1 MRSLNCAVLP
11 KIIEGEI
18 TMSEKSKLFFNGK
31 KKVIGMV
38 HLLPLPGN
46 AAYQNNKEEIVK
58 NAIEDAHTLI
68 DCGVDAIML
77 ENFSDWPQYS
87 TEIPLE
93 AYSLMVSIATRIREF
108 CKIPFGVNIEMNA
121 FVQEWAMA
129 YAVDADFIRFEAYVD
144 NRAGS
149 FGYIEACS
157 TPLAKIR
164 QDYPSDTMIFADVHT
179 AETYGVPNVAINE
192 LAGNAKGH
200 DADAVIVTENDLN
213 KKITPADVKSMRE
226 EKGDFPII
234 VGAGVKPNNVL
245 DYMEYC
251 DAVIVGR
258 GFKTGDRV
266 DAKLV
271 KEFMEIVH
279 SKFN

>member
-1 MRSLNCAVLP
+1 
-11 KIIEGEI
+11 
-18 TMSEKSKLFFNGK
+18 MSEKSKLFFNGK

-121 FVQEWAMA
+121 FVQEWAALKPMSTTVPVPSA
-129 YAVDADFIRFEAYVD
+129 TSKPAPRRLPRSVRTIRP
-144 NRAGS
+144 
-149 FGYIEACS
+149 
-157 TPLAKIR
+157 TP
-164 QDYPSDTMIFADVHT
+164 
-179 AETYGVPNVAINE
+179 
-192 LAGNAKGH
+192 
-200 DADAVIVTENDLN
+200 
-213 KKITPADVKSMRE
+213 
-226 EKGDFPII
+226 
-234 VGAGVKPNNVL
+234 
-245 DYMEYC
+245 
-251 DAVIVGR
+251 
-258 GFKTGDRV
+258 
-266 DAKLV
+266 
-271 KEFMEIVH
+271 
-279 SKFN
+279 

>member
-1 MRSLNCAVLP
+1 M
-11 KIIEGEI
+11 
-18 TMSEKSKLFFNGK
+18 
-31 KKVIGMV
+31 
-38 HLLPLPGN
+38 
-46 AAYQNNKEEIVK
+46 K

-68 DCGVDAIML
+68 DCGVTPSCSRT
-77 ENFSDWPQYS
+77 FSDWPQYS
-87 TEIPLE
+87 TEIPSRLFPDGQHRH
-93 AYSLMVSIATRIREF
+93 RIREF

-149 FGYIEACS
+149 FGYTEACS

-226 EKGDFPII
+226 EMGDFPII

>member
-1 MRSLNCAVLP
+1 MPTPSS
-11 KIIEGEI
+11 
-18 TMSEKSKLFFNGK
+18 T
-31 KKVIGMV
+31 
-38 HLLPLPGN
+38 
-46 AAYQNNKEEIVK
+46 AA
-58 NAIEDAHTLI
+58 
-68 DCGVDAIML
+68 VDAIML

-213 KKITPADVKSMRE
+213 KKITPGGRQVHARRDGRFPHHRRRRRE
-226 EKGDFPII
+226 AEQRSGLH
-234 VGAGVKPNNVL
+234 GVLRCRYRRPRL
-245 DYMEYC
+245 Q
-251 DAVIVGR
+251 
-258 GFKTGDRV
+258 DRRPR
-266 DAKLV
+266 
-271 KEFMEIVH
+271 
-279 SKFN
+279 

>member
-1 MRSLNCAVLP
+1 
-11 KIIEGEI
+11 
-18 TMSEKSKLFFNGK
+18 
-31 KKVIGMV
+31 
-38 HLLPLPGN
+38 
-46 AAYQNNKEEIVK
+46 
-58 NAIEDAHTLI
+58 
-68 DCGVDAIML
+68 
-77 ENFSDWPQYS
+77 
-87 TEIPLE
+87 
-93 AYSLMVSIATRIREF
+93 
-108 CKIPFGVNIEMNA
+108 
-121 FVQEWAMA
+121 MA

-226 EKGDFPII
+226 DGRFPHHRRRRREAEQRS
-234 VGAGVKPNNVL
+234 GLHGVLRCRYRRPRL
-245 DYMEYC
+245 Q
-251 DAVIVGR
+251 
-258 GFKTGDRV
+258 DRRPR
-266 DAKLV
+266 
-271 KEFMEIVH
+271 
-279 SKFN
+279 